1 MKTRLLALL
10 IFISFSA
17 SATIHVVNVSNFQF
31 SPASLSVAVGDT
43 IEWVWISG
51 SHTTTSTNIPAGA
64 QTWNSTISPNVT
76 SFRYEVTAPGTY
88 NYRCTPHSATMTG
101 TFTATSTG
109 LMNVTSPEL
118 SVRLSAEKQLT
129 LSLQLPRSVNV
140 DFAVLDV
147 LGRTV
152 AAENRSIESAGIQQ
166 YQINVSDLN
175 TGYYFVRLTAGD
187 KVLTR
192 RIYIN

>member
-1 MKTRLLALL
+1 MKTRLLSILFFL
-10 IFISFSA
+10 SLSA

-31 SPASLSVAVGDT
+31 SPSSLSVAVGDT
-43 IEWVWISG
+43 IEWVWVNG

-64 QTWNSTISPNVT
+64 QPWNSTISANVT
-76 SFRYEVTAPGTY
+76 SFQYEVTTPGTY
-88 NYRCTPHSATMTG
+88 AYRCTPHSLSMTG
-101 TFTATSTG
+101 SFTATSTG
-109 LMNVTSPEL
+109 LMNVTTPEL
-118 SVRLSAEKQLT
+118 SLRLNAEKQLT

-140 DFAVLDV
+140 NFTILDV

-152 AAENRSIESAGIQQ
+152 AAENPNTQSAGLQQ
-166 YQINVSDLN
+166 YIVNVADLN
-175 TGYYFVRLTAGD
+175 AGYYFVRLTAGE